1 MASLPG
7 DLDDANEGRL
17 REVMRT
23 QKARVAMGELDVV
36 GDAVWDN
43 MNRPR
48 MGRVVSESVLN
59 KHTPHTHRSVDCPTK
74 KQMRMTLTTYS

>member
-1 MASLPG
+1 MSVVRVLAESRWTASLPC
-7 DLDDANEGRL
+7 DLDETDQGRM
-17 REVMRT
+17 REMMRI

-43 MNRPR
+43 MARPR

-59 KHTPHTHRSVDCPTK
+59 KHTQPSQR
-74 KQMRMTLTTYS
+74 